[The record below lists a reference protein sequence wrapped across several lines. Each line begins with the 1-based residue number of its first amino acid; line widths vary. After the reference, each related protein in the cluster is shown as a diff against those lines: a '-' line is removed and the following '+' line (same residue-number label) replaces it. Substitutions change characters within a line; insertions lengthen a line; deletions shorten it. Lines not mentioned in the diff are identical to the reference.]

1 MHRRM
6 ALERMVGCVAASL
19 AVGTVAADDK
29 AKAFRELTWPM
40 LMPKDWNP
48 RAQMSQPSGESLD
61 DSDPRAQQYM
71 RELREVLDKAPTVS
85 ALDGAAIKMP
95 GYVVAL
101 EQTKEG
107 LKEFLLV
114 PYFGACIHTP
124 PPPANQIV
132 HVRSAKPVAGFNPLE
147 AVWVSGTMRTLRRD
161 SGMGVSGYEL
171 ELASMT
177 PYRWR

>member
-1 MHRRM
+1 MDRRT
-6 ALERMVGCVAASL
+6 ALETMIGCVAASL
-19 AVGTVAADDK
+19 ALGAVAADDK
-29 AKAFRELTWPM
+29 ATVFRELTWPM

-48 RAQMSQPSGESLD
+48 RQGLGPPNESLD
-61 DSDPRAQQYM
+61 DSDPRAQQYL
-71 RELREVLDKAPTVS
+71 RDLREVLDKAPTVG
-85 ALDGAAIKMP
+85 ALDGATVKMP

-132 HVRSAKPVAGFNPLE
+132 HVRSAKPVAGLNPME
-147 AVWVSGTMRTLRRD
+147 AVWVSGTMRTQRRD

-171 ELASMT
+171 ELVSMT

>member
-1 MHRRM
+1 MDRRT
-6 ALERMVGCVAASL
+6 ALEGLLGCVAAGL
-19 AVGTVAADDK
+19 AAAAVAADDK
-29 AKAFRELTWPM
+29 AKVYRELSWPM
-40 LMPKDWNP
+40 LMPKDWDP
-48 RAQMSQPSGESLD
+48 RERLSPPKGDLD

-71 RELREVLDKAPTVS
+71 RELRAALDAAPTVS

-132 HVRSAKPVAGFNPLE
+132 HVRSAKPVAGHNPLE
-147 AVWVSGTMRTLRRD
+147 AVWVSGTLRTLRRD